1 MYFCGVFDGHG
12 PDGHKIAR
20 YVRDNLPSK
29 LSQVVKI
36 YQLNTGIF
44 ADANVDSSFFNHEN
58 NRDPKDKDL
67 SLSSW
72 EASFVKSFK
81 DMDEELS
88 HDSTIDSFCSGST
101 AVTLVKQVQHNLL
114 LKLALQEKQLKQNKK
129 KYSFFKLTLFEF
141 SG

>member
-36 YQLNTGIF
+36 YQLDTGIV
-44 ADANVDSSFFNHEN
+44 ADANVASSFFNHEN
-58 NRDPKDKDL
+58 NRDPKDKGSQDL

-88 HDSTIDSFCSGST
+88 LDSTIDSFCSGST

-114 LKLALQEKQLKQNKK
+114 LKLALQEKQLKQK
-129 KYSFFKLTLFEF
+129 KYIFLFQTYAV
-141 SG
+141 